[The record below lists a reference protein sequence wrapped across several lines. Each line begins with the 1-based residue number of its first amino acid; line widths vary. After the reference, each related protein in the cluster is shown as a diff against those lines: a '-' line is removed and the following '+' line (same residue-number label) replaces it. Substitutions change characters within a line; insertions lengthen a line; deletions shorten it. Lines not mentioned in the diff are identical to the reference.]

1 MNEGEKTHFK
11 KISRFLLKRCQRNKK
26 KKSKEKQTKRGKD
39 FGLNKH
45 KKKQTESKT
54 P

>member
-1 MNEGEKTHFK
+1 MQEDSKVFIEKVK
-11 KISRFLLKRCQRNKK
+11 EMERRNLRQN
-26 KKSKEKQTKRGKD
+26 KQKRGKD

-45 KKKQTESKT
+45 KKINTNREEKI